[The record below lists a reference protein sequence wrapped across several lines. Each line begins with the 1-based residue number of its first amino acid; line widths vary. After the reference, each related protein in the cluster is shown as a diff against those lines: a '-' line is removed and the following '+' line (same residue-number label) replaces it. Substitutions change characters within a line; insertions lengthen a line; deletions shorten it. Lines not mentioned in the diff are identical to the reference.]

1 MRTKEESG
9 LAKRLKKLII
19 YIFISIVALISLYP
33 LIYMAFNS
41 LKDNNEIFSTNIY
54 GLPTHFYF
62 RNYISAVTQFD
73 MPLFFKN
80 SAIVAGVTVAFTVL
94 IGMMFSYATARMKWK
109 LANVTRI
116 YGIIGMFIPVQI
128 IIIPLVIIVR
138 DLHIQHSLLSII
150 IPYIAFNLSFTS
162 MVFYAS
168 FRSLPFELEEAASID
183 GANIYTTFFR
193 IILPLV
199 KPAIATTAIFIFLN
213 SWNELFT
220 AMIIINDNA
229 LKTLPLGLLYF
240 QGQFATDWGASS
252 AALTIASLPPII
264 FYLFFSKQVEN
275 ALTVGAAV
283 KG

>member
-1 MRTKEESG
+1 
-9 LAKRLKKLII
+9 
-19 YIFISIVALISLYP
+19 
-33 LIYMAFNS
+33 
-41 LKDNNEIFSTNIY
+41 
-54 GLPTHFYF
+54 
-62 RNYISAVTQFD
+62 
-73 MPLFFKN
+73 MPLFFRN
-80 SAIVAGVTVAFTVL
+80 SAVVASITVIFTVFFA
-94 IGMMFSYATARMKWK
+94 MMFSYATARMKWK
-109 LANVTRI
+109 LSGFARI
-116 YGIIGMFIPVQI
+116 YGVVGMFIPVQI

-138 DLHIQHSLLSII
+138 DLHIQNSLLAII
-150 IPYIAFNLSFTS
+150 LPYITFNLSFTS

-168 FRSLPFELEEAASID
+168 FRSIPYEMEESAAID
-183 GANIYTTFFR
+183 GASIYTTFFR

-220 AMIIINDNA
+220 AMIVISDNA

-252 AALTIASLPPII
+252 AALAIASLPPII
-264 FYLFFSKQVEN
+264 FYLIFSKQVES

>member
-1 MRTKEESG
+1 M
-9 LAKRLKKLII
+9 AKNTQKAII
-19 YIFISIVALISLYP
+19 YIFISLVAMVSVYP
-33 LIYMAFNS
+33 LIYMLFNS
-41 LKDNNEIFSTNIY
+41 FKNNNEIFSTNIF
-54 GLPTHFYF
+54 GPPTNF
-62 RNYISAVTQFD
+62 RIENYINAVTQFN

-80 SAIVAGVTVAFTVL
+80 SAVVAITTVICTVF
-94 IGMMFSYATARMKWK
+94 IAITFSYATARMKWK
-109 LANVTRI
+109 LANVART

-138 DLHIQHSLLSII
+138 DLHIQHSLLAII

-168 FRSLPFELEEAASID
+168 FRSIPYEMEEAAAID
-183 GANIYTTFFR
+183 GASIYTTFFK

-199 KPAIATTAIFIFLN
+199 KPAMATTAIFIFLN

-220 AMIIINDNA
+220 AMIVINDNA

-252 AALTIASLPPII
+252 AALVIASLPPII
-264 FYLFFSKQVEN
+264 FYLIFSKQVES